1 MLSLFLAPAG
11 ANNVLILG
19 DSIAEFSGRS
29 MSEYCAGQSYVNMAV
44 RDAVPR
50 EFEPRSGSCF
60 RPHAAPHK
68 APLAPSRARCCP

>member
-1 MLSLFLAPAG
+1 MVGSLGHPSGRRQSRMLSLFLAPAG

-44 RDAVPR
+44 RDA
-50 EFEPRSGSCF
+50 
-60 RPHAAPHK
+60 APGRRT
-68 APLAPSRARCCP
+68 AQWELL